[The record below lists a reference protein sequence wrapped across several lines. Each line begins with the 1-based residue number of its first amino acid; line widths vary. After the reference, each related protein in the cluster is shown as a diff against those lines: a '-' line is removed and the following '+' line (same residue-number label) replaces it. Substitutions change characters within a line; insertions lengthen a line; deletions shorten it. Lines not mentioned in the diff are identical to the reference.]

1 MYKGRIRCVCRGGGG
16 ARGVIRSKNQNEAL
30 QTATNYWQ
38 WPYCIQEN
46 IGPCFI
52 FVLDMWYIRPDLD
65 LQSKNHLEPP
75 FIKKVDLSSG
85 VLILHETSAW
95 ITLIDLHHSE
105 LSLCSTSHIST
116 IINSIFD
123 CIISKNFVHD
133 SHKIVGYVLVYSYIY
148 KYIALQADDINSLN

>member
-1 MYKGRIRCVCRGGGG
+1 
-16 ARGVIRSKNQNEAL
+16 
-30 QTATNYWQ
+30 
-38 WPYCIQEN
+38 
-46 IGPCFI
+46 
-52 FVLDMWYIRPDLD
+52 MWYIRPDLD

-95 ITLIDLHHSE
+95 ITLIDLHHSK